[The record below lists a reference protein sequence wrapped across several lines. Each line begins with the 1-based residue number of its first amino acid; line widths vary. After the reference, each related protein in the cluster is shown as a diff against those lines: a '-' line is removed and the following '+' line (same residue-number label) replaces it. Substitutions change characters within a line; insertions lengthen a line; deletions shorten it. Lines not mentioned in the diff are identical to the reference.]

1 MEDIDDYMKYVPPPD
16 DTDNKKKKRKNS
28 SNDERMSQKSID
40 TMMAEKREEGM
51 ERSIATDNIGYK
63 LFQKFGFTPTTT
75 SVSTVPLKP
84 VIRQKNERSGVGI
97 LTKDEKQL
105 IVKVENSKH
114 IHQLQENFKDN
125 IKRMEKGNALQRAIG
140 KADRII
146 NEFRERD
153 GIADESI
160 VWVEEN
166 SDELALNEHLTYLR
180 EKFHYCMYC
189 CHQYENINDLT
200 EYCPGISENSHE

>member
-1 MEDIDDYMKYVPPPD
+1 
-16 DTDNKKKKRKNS
+16 
-28 SNDERMSQKSID
+28 
-40 TMMAEKREEGM
+40 MMAEKREEGM

-84 VIRQKNERSGVGI
+84 VIRQKNERTGVGI
-97 LTKDEKQL
+97 LTKDEKQV
-105 IVKVENSKH
+105 IVKVENSNH

-146 NEFRERD
+146 NEFRERA

-166 SDELALNEHLTYLR
+166 GDELALNEHLTYLR
-180 EKFHYCMYC
+180 EKFLYCMYC

>member
-1 MEDIDDYMKYVPPPD
+1 MEDIEDYMTYVPPPD
-16 DTDNKKKKRKNS
+16 DTDSKKKRKYGGN
-28 SNDERMSQKSID
+28 NERISQKSID

-51 ERSIATDNIGYK
+51 ERSIAADNIGYK
-63 LFQKFGFTPTTT
+63 LFQKFGFTPTTN

-84 VIRQKNERSGVGI
+84 VIRQKNERTGVGI
-97 LTKDEKQL
+97 LTKDEKQV
-105 IVKVENSKH
+105 IVKVENGKH

-146 NEFRERD
+146 IEFRERA

-166 SDELALNEHLTYLR
+166 GDELALNERLTYLR

-200 EYCPGISENSHE
+200 EHCPGISENSHE